1 MVPPPTDPVLLIS
14 VAKIGR
20 IILSRGPGDVPKG
33 RGRIFFGV
41 IAGTPKSF
49 RPTEDRVMQGRKGGD
64 SQCDREEQDTS
75 NET

>member
-1 MVPPPTDPVLLIS
+1 MCPK
-14 VAKIGR
+14 AGR
-20 IILSRGPGDVPKG
+20 IL
-33 RGRIFFGV
+33 FGV

-49 RPTEDRVMQGRKGGD
+49 RANEDRVMQGRKGGD